1 MKGLNLYVIL
11 TSLVGAMIIIVLS
24 TILVFVMLRQALFQ
38 MGRGYFGSEAIEAL
52 KILGISG
59 SKILMLC
66 LLALSFNKIRLEF
79 SLGFIGYKEMI
90 SWNLGYLSLIY
101 IVLLLTGSLFSG
113 YLWLRTEFKKKSLL
127 SGLLTPIFAELGF
140 IVLYPIAFFQVYI
153 SNLFYIRSSVII
165 SWTCVSSII
174 HFLVGLTAVTILKGI
189 AYGRTKK
196 RGN

>member
-1 MKGLNLYVIL
+1 MNLYVIL